1 MPAPDPYPFV
11 RMGKRVPH
19 ILPFDLMRRAKTQPL
34 HFNFFVIGV
43 LPAPLAK
50 LLVLD
55 FPLHQLL
62 VPVGMVIPPFARGAS
77 QCD

>member
-1 MPAPDPYPFV
+1 
-11 RMGKRVPH
+11 
-19 ILPFDLMRRAKTQPL
+19 MRRAKTQPL